1 MEKREGATKY
11 ASKVFIF
18 YKKYHKKYEKLLF
31 SVQCRR
37 EREMV
42 IKWKTFSNSRSS
54 FFFLDIFS
62 GAETQTFFY
71 LFSLFKKE
79 EHNNKQQQK
88 LGKIWSSFV
97 FVWGKFNNVS
107 SCSYAFLTEYFLL
120 CRIIIYVYSIDLY
133 KEV

>member
-42 IKWKTFSNSRSS
+42 IKWKTFSNSK
-54 FFFLDIFS
+54 INFS

-88 LGKIWSSFV
+88 LGKI
-97 FVWGKFNNVS
+97 
-107 SCSYAFLTEYFLL
+107 
-120 CRIIIYVYSIDLY
+120 
-133 KEV
+133 